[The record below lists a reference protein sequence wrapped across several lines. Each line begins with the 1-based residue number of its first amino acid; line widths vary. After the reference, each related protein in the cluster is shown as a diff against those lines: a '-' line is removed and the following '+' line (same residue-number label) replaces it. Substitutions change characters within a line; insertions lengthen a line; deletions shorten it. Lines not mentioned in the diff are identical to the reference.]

1 MAEGPPVTSFTMRRP
16 SVHREGASPDRIPG
30 ELVERCKDGD
40 ERAWGEL
47 VERTYRDVYTL
58 CLRILGDP
66 HDAAEATQDA
76 YLKAWRG
83 LKSFRGEAL
92 FETWL
97 YRVASNSA
105 LSKHRGRR
113 RRQSRE
119 SGMEDEAL
127 VQLPASG
134 SVEATAGARIEVQ
147 RLEAALATLP
157 EQHRVV
163 VVLRDVY
170 GMSIQEVADHLGI
183 SETAAKVR
191 VHRARKRLRDLVFEG
206 EAG

>member
-1 MAEGPPVTSFTMRRP
+1 MRRP
-16 SVHREGASPDRIPG
+16 SDDRDGAPAERVSSDVI
-30 ELVERCKDGD
+30 ERCKNGD
-40 ERAWGEL
+40 ERAWAEL
-47 VERTYRDVYTL
+47 VEATYRDVYSL

-83 LKSFRGEAL
+83 LAGFRGDAM

-105 LSKHRGRR
+105 LSKHRSRR
-113 RRQSRE
+113 RRQSHE
-119 SGMEDEAL
+119 AGVEDEVL
-127 VQLPASG
+127 TDLPASG

-147 RLEAALATLP
+147 ALEAALARLP
-157 EQHRVV
+157 EQHRSA

-170 GMSIQEVADHLGI
+170 GMNIGEIAAQLGI

-191 VHRARKRLRDLVFEG
+191 VHRGRKKLKEMIFEG
-206 EAG
+206 EQR

>member
-1 MAEGPPVTSFTMRRP
+1 M
-16 SVHREGASPDRIPG
+16 
-30 ELVERCKDGD
+30 
-40 ERAWGEL
+40 
-47 VERTYRDVYTL
+47 

-66 HDAAEATQDA
+66 NDASEATQDA

-83 LKSFRGEAL
+83 LQSFRGDAM

-105 LSKHRGRR
+105 LSKYRSRK

-119 SGMEDEAL
+119 SGMQDDVLTA
-127 VQLPASG
+127 LPASG

-147 RLEAALATLP
+147 ALEAALARLP
-157 EQHRVV
+157 EQHRTVI
-163 VVLRDVY
+163 VLRDVY
-170 GMSIQEVADHLGI
+170 GMSIEEVAAQLGI

-191 VHRARKRLRDLVFEG
+191 VHRARKRLKDMLFQG
-206 EAG
+206 ETT

>member
-1 MAEGPPVTSFTMRRP
+1 MRRP
-16 SVHREGASPDRIPG
+16 SDHRDGTPAERVPSDVI
-30 ELVERCKDGD
+30 ERCRNGD
-40 ERAWGEL
+40 ETAWGEL
-47 VERTYRDVYTL
+47 VEATYRDVYTL

-83 LKSFRGEAL
+83 LAGFRGDAM

-105 LSKHRGRR
+105 LSKHRSRR
-113 RRQSRE
+113 RRQSHE
-119 SGMEDEAL
+119 AGVEDEVL
-127 VQLPASG
+127 TELPASG
-134 SVEATAGARIEVQ
+134 SVEETAGTRIEVQ
-147 RLEAALATLP
+147 ALEAALARLP
-157 EQHRVV
+157 EQHRTA

-170 GMSIQEVADHLGI
+170 GMNIEEIARQLGI

-191 VHRARKRLRDLVFEG
+191 VHRARKKLKEMIFEG
-206 EAG
+206 EQR